1 MKASEYLQELSK
13 LDYNTLMKID
23 GFADKTVLNVI
34 NFCQSE
40 DFELLQKQFQTLES
54 NNVEVNITKTQTNL
68 TPGSKIVCITGTF
81 DIPRTEIAQLLEAKG
96 YRVINTVTKKLDYL
110 IAGESGGSKIEKAKS
125 LGIEII
131 DNYGSLLIE

>member
-23 GFADKTVLNVI
+23 GFADKTVLNVV

-40 DFELLQKQFQTLES
+40 DYELLKKQFQTLES
-54 NNVEVNITKTQTNL
+54 NNVEVNITKTKTNL
-68 TPGSKIVCITGTF
+68 TLGSKVVCITGTF

-96 YRVINTVTKKLDYL
+96 YKVINTVTKKLDYL
-110 IAGESGGSKIEKAKS
+110 IAGERGGSKIEKANS